1 MSALLPSGHVPTCG
15 NAVTAAP
22 AVISGSRRAVRL
34 VLGATAA
41 VVAALVLVGLLVAV
55 LADRSAGAGTAL
67 GLGLGAAGA
76 ALLAAGLLVVARA
89 GALSRRPSGAAR
101 GAAVLTRCVLA
112 ATVGA
117 VAMAVIG
124 VVAVSGSQAVAPG
137 VGAGVAALLLVG
149 LAALAGRSRRR
160 LQVRA
165 PSATAPPP
173 STEAPP
179 VPVIPAQRSA
189 EPAPVPGGAS
199 EPGQATDAR

>member
-1 MSALLPSGHVPTCG
+1 
-15 NAVTAAP
+15 VTAAP

-55 LADRSAGAGTAL
+55 LAGRSAGAGTAL
-67 GLGLGAAGA
+67 GLGLGAAGT

-117 VAMAVIG
+117 VAMVVIG
-124 VVAVSGSQAVAPG
+124 VVAVSGFRAVAPG

-160 LQVRA
+160 LQVSA
-165 PSATAPPP
+165 PAAAAPPP

-179 VPVIPAQRSA
+179 VLVIPAQRSA

>member
-1 MSALLPSGHVPTCG
+1 M
-15 NAVTAAP
+15 TAAP

-55 LADRSAGAGTAL
+55 LAGRSAGAGTAL

-89 GALSRRPSGAAR
+89 GALSRRPSGAAW

-124 VVAVSGSQAVAPG
+124 VVAVSGSRAVAPG

-160 LQVRA
+160 LQVSA
-165 PSATAPPP
+165 PSAATPPP
-173 STEAPP
+173 STEASP